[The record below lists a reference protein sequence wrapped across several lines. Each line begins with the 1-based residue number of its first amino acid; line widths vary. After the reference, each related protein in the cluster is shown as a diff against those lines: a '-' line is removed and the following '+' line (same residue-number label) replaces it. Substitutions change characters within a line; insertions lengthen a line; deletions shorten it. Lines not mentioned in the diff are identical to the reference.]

1 MRVWW
6 SDETKINHLGSDG
19 RHWVWKEVGEGLSDR
34 VVEGTVKFGG
44 GNLMMWGCMRWDG
57 VGHVTRIEGRMD
69 ADLYVLIMEDELQ
82 ESLHY
87 CGKTNTNIIFQQ
99 DNDPKHTSKKAQ
111 NWFKD
116 NGINVMKWPAQSPD
130 INPIEYFWH
139 LIKRKL
145 DEYENAPQSLHQLW
159 E

>member
-44 GNLMMWGCMRWDG
+44 GNVMMWGCMGWDG
-57 VGHVTRIEGRMD
+57 VGYATRIEGRMD
-69 ADLYVLIMEDELQ
+69 ADLYVSIMEDELQ
-82 ESLHY
+82 ETLHY
-87 CGKTNTNIIFQQ
+87 YGKTNTDIIFQQ
-99 DNDPKHTSKKAQ
+99 DNNPKHTSKKAQ